1 MFNVPIKLQKRFLKA
16 IPRFQKI
23 LHNAKIRDL
32 NESDTVLII
41 TDILSD
47 VFGYDKYIE
56 VTSELAI
63 RGTYCDL
70 AINLDGNIQ
79 FIIEVK
85 AIGKTLRDM
94 HLKQAV
100 DYGANKGIPWVI
112 LTNGLIWKMYKIKFE
127 KPISFALV
135 YEFDFLDISPKNKD
149 TIAQL
154 YLLCKESLSKNARES
169 FFEKIQNINRYTV
182 GQIILSETVIR
193 AITRDIKKVGGGVKI
208 SPEEVQ
214 KIIQEEVLKRDI
226 VEGEEADEALAKIKK
241 AQRANKRVTKKTA
254 TEPSNLLHS
263 TKVSDYQKKPELQ
276 QSQTKPLN

>member
-1 MFNVPIKLQKRFLKA
+1 MFYVPQKLQKRFFKA
-16 IPRFQKI
+16 IPKFQKI
-23 LHNAKIRDL
+23 LEDAKIRDL

-41 TDILSD
+41 TDILSE

-70 AINLDGNIQ
+70 AISIDKKIQ

-85 AIGKTLRDM
+85 AIGKSLRDM

-112 LTNGLIWKMYKIKFE
+112 LTNGLTWKLYKIKFE
-127 KPISFALV
+127 KPISFASV
-135 YEFDFLDISPKNKD
+135 YELNFLDINPKKKD
-149 TIAQL
+149 TIAQI

-169 FFEKIQNINRYTV
+169 FFEKIQNVNRYTI
-182 GQIILSETVIR
+182 GQIILSESILK

-208 SPEEVQ
+208 SLEEVQ
-214 KIIQEEVLKRDI
+214 KIIQEEILKRDI
-226 VEGEEADEALAKIKK
+226 VEGEEADEARGKIKK
-241 AQRANKRVTKKTA
+241 MQKAKKAVRRNTSKTNTGA
-254 TEPSNLLHS
+254 
-263 TKVSDYQKKPELQ
+263 VSINQ
-276 QSQTKPLN
+276 Q